1 MVELC
6 IIKITLNHIYEV
18 GVPSNPSQCRQFVS
32 KSEESSNPEA
42 ASEKLK
48 GSLSPDF
55 LKDQFPEQYQEN
67 EGSEHPAIQLS
78 NFLNKKGLESW
89 ELSEKLEIGKML
101 FLIMKRQVE

>member
-1 MVELC
+1 MKWEYQVIHLNVDNSSS
-6 IIKITLNHIYEV
+6 KI
-18 GVPSNPSQCRQFVS
+18 
-32 KSEESSNPEA
+32 EESSNPEA

-78 NFLNKKGLESW
+78 KFLNKKGLESW
-89 ELSEKLEIGKML
+89 ELSETLKIGKML
-101 FLIMKRQVE
+101 FLIMKRPVE

>member
-1 MVELC
+1 MKWEYHVVHLNVEDSE
-6 IIKITLNHIYEV
+6 IPNQEV
-18 GVPSNPSQCRQFVS
+18 
-32 KSEESSNPEA
+32 SNPEA

-55 LKDQFPEQYQEN
+55 LKDQFPDQYQEN

-78 NFLNKKGLESW
+78 KFLNKKGLESW

>member
-1 MVELC
+1 MKWEYQV
-6 IIKITLNHIYEV
+6 IHLNIDN
-18 GVPSNPSQCRQFVS
+18 SLS

-67 EGSEHPAIQLS
+67 EGSEHPAVQLS
-78 NFLNKKGLESW
+78 KFLNKKGMDRW
-89 ELSEKLEIGKML
+89 ELSETIKIGKML
-101 FLIMKRQVE
+101 FLIMKRQVD

>member
-1 MVELC
+1 MKWEYHVVHLNVED
-6 IIKITLNHIYEV
+6 
-18 GVPSNPSQCRQFVS
+18 SSS
-32 KSEESSNPEA
+32 KSEEASNPEA

-78 NFLNKKGLESW
+78 KFLNKKGQERW
-89 ELSEKLEIGKML
+89 ELSETIKIGKML
-101 FLIMKRQVE
+101 FLIMKRQVD

>member
-1 MVELC
+1 MKWEYHVVH
-6 IIKITLNHIYEV
+6 LNV
-18 GVPSNPSQCRQFVS
+18 DDSSN

-55 LKDQFPEQYQEN
+55 LKDQFPEQYQESDD
-67 EGSEHPAIQLS
+67 SEHPAIQLS
-78 NFLNKKGLESW
+78 KFLNKKGLEQW
-89 ELSEKLEIGKML
+89 ELSDTIKIGKMI

>member
-1 MVELC
+1 MKWEYQV
-6 IIKITLNHIYEV
+6 IHLNV
-18 GVPSNPSQCRQFVS
+18 DNSSS

-55 LKDQFPEQYQEN
+55 LKDQFPEQFQEK

-78 NFLNKKGLESW
+78 KFLNKKGLESW
-89 ELSEKLEIGKML
+89 EFSETLKIGKML
-101 FLIMKRQVE
+101 FLIMKLQVE